1 MSTSH
6 AYVEIRDY
14 PHPAVPRGAELV
26 DVVISALRALS
37 ATLFARRRPTRAQEA
52 AAVRELAMS
61 LQGTDPSFAADLMAA
76 AMRHEG
82 LDDEVGRR

>member
-1 MSTSH
+1 MSH
-6 AYVEIRDY
+6 VYAEVRAY

-26 DVVISALRALS
+26 DLVVSALRALLAS
-37 ATLFARRRPTRAQEA
+37 LTVSHRPSRAKEA

-61 LQGTDPSFAADLMAA
+61 LQNSDPSFAADLMAA

-82 LDDEVGRR
+82 LDDEDVRR